1 MKPTLLIIAVA
12 MALAAVVSPVSPAYA
27 EPYGSGWYGEIQAVY
42 ERDDN
47 ISRTYK
53 RDKVNDNVAY
63 ISIGGGYSRKYG
75 DRAQLILSACL
86 AQSKYDEYKD

>member
-12 MALAAVVSPVSPAYA
+12 MALAALVSPVSAAYS
-27 EPYGSGWYGEIQAVY
+27 EPYGSGWYGKIQAVY

-63 ISIGGGYSRKYG
+63 IGIGGEYSRK
-75 DRAQLILSACL
+75 
-86 AQSKYDEYKD
+86 